1 MGLLRNKH
9 GVYYV
14 RKKVPKQLEHAVARV
29 LGEGKERRT
38 ILKKSLRTKELQE
51 AKRKAPAVLMQFDS
65 LSAHAQRRLDR
76 DRPDRDEA
84 QSASNSSRLAISSFA
99 RAILASSP
107 HASPPFANYSISF
120 PGVSVF

>member
-38 ILKKSLRTKELQE
+38 ILKKSLRTKELQG
-51 AKRKAPAVLMQFDS
+51 KAEGTR
-65 LSAHAQRRLDR
+65 SAHAVR
-76 DRPDRDEA
+76 
-84 QSASNSSRLAISSFA
+84 
-99 RAILASSP
+99 
-107 HASPPFANYSISF
+107 
-120 PGVSVF
+120 